1 MESVIFVKTHHMKKS
16 VLFLVLLALATACV
30 SSKKFKALEAQQ
42 KVCAEELEKM
52 KQSNQDYEI
61 KVKELKST
69 VDALQKEANALKADT
84 SKLGISVRTLSR
96 ELGKSMKEL
105 DELTKTFEK
114 YKSTGAKEASVLQ
127 KQLEQKNVE
136 LQKKSEALV
145 TLESE
150 LKAKQKLLEEREQR
164 VNELEELLKRQED
177 ALNTLKKKVTDA
189 LIGFEN
195 QGLKVEQKNGKIY
208 VSMEAKLLFKSGSIV
223 VEADGKSALL
233 QIGKALE
240 NETDLEIVVEGH
252 TDTDKLSSAAIPRN
266 NWELSVLRATSVV
279 DILLANSKMNPA
291 RIVAAG
297 RSEFQPV
304 DPSDKAKNRRIEI
317 IISPNLDELFDII
330 SKD

>member
-1 MESVIFVKTHHMKKS
+1 VIFVETHDMRKS
-16 VLFLVLLALATACV
+16 ILFFVLLALASACV

-42 KVCAEELEKM
+42 KICAEELEKF
-52 KQSNQDYEI
+52 KQSNQDYEA
-61 KVKELKST
+61 KVKDLQATVEALKKETSTLKS
-69 VDALQKEANALKADT
+69 DT
-84 SKLGISVRTLSR
+84 TKLGTTVRTLSR
-96 ELGKSMKEL
+96 ELSKSMKEL
-105 DELTKTFEK
+105 DELTKTFDK
-114 YKSTGAKEASVLQ
+114 YKTTGAKEASALQ
-127 KQLEQKNVE
+127 KQLEQKNIE
-136 LQKKSEALV
+136 LQKKSEDLV
-145 TLESE
+145 SLEAE
-150 LKAKQKLLEEREQR
+150 LKTKQKLLEEREQR

-177 ALNTLKKKVTDA
+177 ALKALKKKVTDA

-223 VEADGKSALL
+223 VESEGKSALL

-240 NETDLEIVVEGH
+240 NESDLEIVVEGH

-279 DILLANSKMNPA
+279 DILLANSKMNPT

-304 DPSDKAKNRRIEI
+304 DPADKAKNRRIEI
-317 IISPNLDELFDII
+317 IISPDLDELFDII
-330 SKD
+330 SND

>member
-1 MESVIFVKTHHMKKS
+1 VIFVETHDMRKS
-16 VLFLVLLALATACV
+16 ILFFVLLALASACV

-42 KVCAEELEKM
+42 KICAEELEKF
-52 KQSNQDYEI
+52 KQSNQDYEA
-61 KVKELKST
+61 KVKDLQATVEALKKETSTLKS
-69 VDALQKEANALKADT
+69 DT
-84 SKLGISVRTLSR
+84 TKLGTTVRTLSR
-96 ELGKSMKEL
+96 ELSKSMKEL
-105 DELTKTFEK
+105 DELTKTFDK
-114 YKSTGAKEASVLQ
+114 YKSTGAKEASALQ
-127 KQLEQKNVE
+127 KQLEQKNIE
-136 LQKKSEALV
+136 LQKKSEELV
-145 TLESE
+145 SLEAE
-150 LKAKQKLLEEREQR
+150 LKTKQKLLEEREQR

-177 ALNTLKKKVTDA
+177 ALKALKKKVTDA

-223 VEADGKSALL
+223 VESEGKSALL

-240 NETDLEIVVEGH
+240 NESDLEIVVEGH

-279 DILLANSKMNPA
+279 DILLANSKMNPT

-304 DPSDKAKNRRIEI
+304 DPADKAKNRRIEI
-317 IISPNLDELFDII
+317 IISPDLDELFDII
-330 SKD
+330 SND

>member
-1 MESVIFVKTHHMKKS
+1 MIFVETHDMRKS
-16 VLFLVLLALATACV
+16 ILFFVLLALASACV

-42 KVCAEELEKM
+42 KICAEELEKF
-52 KQSNQDYEI
+52 KQSNQDYEA
-61 KVKELKST
+61 KVKDLQATVEALKKETSTLKS
-69 VDALQKEANALKADT
+69 DT
-84 SKLGISVRTLSR
+84 TKLGTTVRTLSR
-96 ELGKSMKEL
+96 ELSKSMKEL
-105 DELTKTFEK
+105 DELTKTFDK
-114 YKSTGAKEASVLQ
+114 YKSTGAKEASALQ
-127 KQLEQKNVE
+127 KQLEQKNIE
-136 LQKKSEALV
+136 LQKKSEELV
-145 TLESE
+145 SLEAE
-150 LKAKQKLLEEREQR
+150 LKTKQKLLEEREQR

-177 ALNTLKKKVTDA
+177 ALKALKKKVTDA

-223 VEADGKSALL
+223 VEAEGKSALL

-240 NETDLEIVVEGH
+240 NESDLEIVVEGH

-279 DILLANSKMNPA
+279 DILLANSKMNPT

-304 DPSDKAKNRRIEI
+304 DPADKAKNRRIEI
-317 IISPNLDELFDII
+317 IISPDLDELFDII
-330 SKD
+330 SND

>member
-1 MESVIFVKTHHMKKS
+1 VIFVKIDGMKKF
-16 VLFLVLLALATACV
+16 VLFFVLLALATACV

-42 KVCAEELEKM
+42 KVCAEELEKF
-52 KQSNQDYEI
+52 KQSNQDYEA
-61 KVKELKST
+61 KVKELQST
-69 VDALQKEANALKADT
+69 VDALKKEATTLKSDT
-84 SKLGISVRTLSR
+84 TKLGTTVRTLSR
-96 ELGKSMKEL
+96 ELSKSMKEL

-127 KQLEQKNVE
+127 KQLEQKNIE
-136 LQKKSEALV
+136 LQKKSEELV
-145 TLESE
+145 SIEAE
-150 LKAKQKLLEEREQR
+150 LKTKQKLLEEREQR

-177 ALNTLKKKVTDA
+177 ALKALKKKVTDA

-223 VEADGKSALL
+223 VEAEGKNALL

-240 NETDLEIVVEGH
+240 NESDLEIVVEGH

-279 DILLANSKMNPA
+279 EILLANSKMNPT

-304 DPSDKAKNRRIEI
+304 DPADKAKNRRIEI
-317 IISPNLDELFDII
+317 IISPDLDELFDII
-330 SKD
+330 SND

>member
-1 MESVIFVKTHHMKKS
+1 MKKS
-16 VLFLVLLALATACV
+16 VLFFVLLALASACV

-42 KVCAEELEKM
+42 KICAEELEKF
-52 KQSNQDYEI
+52 KQSNQDYEA
-61 KVKELKST
+61 KVKDLQATVEALKKETSTLKS
-69 VDALQKEANALKADT
+69 DT
-84 SKLGISVRTLSR
+84 TKLGTTVRTLSR
-96 ELGKSMKEL
+96 ELSKSMKEL
-105 DELTKTFEK
+105 DELTKTFDK
-114 YKSTGAKEASVLQ
+114 YKTTGAKEASALQ
-127 KQLEQKNVE
+127 KQLEQKNIE
-136 LQKKSEALV
+136 LQKKSEELV
-145 TLESE
+145 SLEAE
-150 LKAKQKLLEEREQR
+150 LKTKQKLLEEREQR

-177 ALNTLKKKVTDA
+177 ALKALKKKVTDA

-223 VEADGKSALL
+223 VESEGKSALL

-240 NETDLEIVVEGH
+240 NESDLEIVVEGH

-279 DILLANSKMNPA
+279 EILLANSKMNPT

-304 DPSDKAKNRRIEI
+304 DPADKAKNRRIEI
-317 IISPNLDELFDII
+317 IISPDLDELFDII
-330 SKD
+330 SND

>member
-1 MESVIFVKTHHMKKS
+1 MRKS
-16 VLFLVLLALATACV
+16 ILFFVLLALASACV

-42 KVCAEELEKM
+42 KICAEELEKF
-52 KQSNQDYEI
+52 KQSNQDYEA
-61 KVKELKST
+61 KVKDLQATVEALKKETSTLKS
-69 VDALQKEANALKADT
+69 DT
-84 SKLGISVRTLSR
+84 TKLGTTVRTLSR
-96 ELGKSMKEL
+96 ELSKSMKEL
-105 DELTKTFEK
+105 DELTKTFDK
-114 YKSTGAKEASVLQ
+114 YKSTGAKEASALQ
-127 KQLEQKNVE
+127 KQLEQKNIE
-136 LQKKSEALV
+136 LQKKSEELV
-145 TLESE
+145 SLEAE
-150 LKAKQKLLEEREQR
+150 LKTKQKLLEEREQR

-177 ALNTLKKKVTDA
+177 ALKALKKKVTDA

-223 VEADGKSALL
+223 VESEGKSALL

-240 NETDLEIVVEGH
+240 NESDLEIVVEGH

-279 DILLANSKMNPA
+279 DILLANSKMNPT

-304 DPSDKAKNRRIEI
+304 DPADKAKNRRIEI
-317 IISPNLDELFDII
+317 IISPDLDELFDII
-330 SKD
+330 SND

>member
-1 MESVIFVKTHHMKKS
+1 MRTFVMFFTVIAF
-16 VLFLVLLALATACV
+16 ATACV

-42 KVCAEELEKM
+42 KLCAEELAQL
-52 KQSNQDYEI
+52 KQSNKDYEE
-61 KVKELKST
+61 KVKSLQSN
-69 VDALQKEANALKADT
+69 VDALKKEATALKSDT
-84 SKLGISVRTLSR
+84 ATLGKTVRDLSR
-96 ELGKSMKEL
+96 ELIKSMKEL
-105 DELTKTFEK
+105 DDLTKTFEK
-114 YKSTGAKEASVLQ
+114 YKSTGAKEASALQ
-127 KQLEQKNVE
+127 KQLEQKNIE
-136 LQKKSEALV
+136 LQKKSEDLV
-145 TLESE
+145 TLEAE

-177 ALNTLKKKVTDA
+177 ALLSLKKKVTDA

-223 VEADGKSALL
+223 VEAEGKNALL

-240 NETDLEIVVEGH
+240 NEKDLEIVVEGH
-252 TDTDKLSSAAIPRN
+252 TDTDKLNSASIPRN

-279 DILLANSKMNPA
+279 EILLANSKMNPTN
-291 RIVAAG
+291 IVAAG

-304 DPSDKAKNRRIEI
+304 DPTDKAKNRRIEV

-330 SKD
+330 SN

>member
-1 MESVIFVKTHHMKKS
+1 MKKS
-16 VLFLVLLALATACV
+16 ILFFVLLALASACV

-42 KVCAEELEKM
+42 KICAEELEKF
-52 KQSNQDYEI
+52 KQSNQDYEA
-61 KVKELKST
+61 KVKDLQATVEALKKETSTLKS
-69 VDALQKEANALKADT
+69 DT
-84 SKLGISVRTLSR
+84 TKLGTTVRTLSR
-96 ELGKSMKEL
+96 ELSKSMKEL
-105 DELTKTFEK
+105 DELTKTFDK
-114 YKSTGAKEASVLQ
+114 YKTTGAKEASALQ
-127 KQLEQKNVE
+127 KQLEQKNIE
-136 LQKKSEALV
+136 LQKKSEELV
-145 TLESE
+145 SLEAE
-150 LKAKQKLLEEREQR
+150 LKTKQKLLEEREQR

-177 ALNTLKKKVTDA
+177 ALKALKKKVTDA

-223 VEADGKSALL
+223 VEAEGKSALL

-240 NETDLEIVVEGH
+240 NESDLEIVVEGH

-279 DILLANSKMNPA
+279 EILLANSKMNPT

-304 DPSDKAKNRRIEI
+304 DPADKAKNRRIEI
-317 IISPNLDELFDII
+317 IISPDLDELFDII
-330 SKD
+330 SND

>member
-1 MESVIFVKTHHMKKS
+1 MKKS
-16 VLFLVLLALATACV
+16 VLFFVLLALASACV

-42 KVCAEELEKM
+42 KICAEELEKF
-52 KQSNQDYEI
+52 KQSNQDYEA
-61 KVKELKST
+61 KVKELQAT
-69 VDALQKEANALKADT
+69 VEALKKETSTLKSDT
-84 SKLGISVRTLSR
+84 TKLGTTVRTLSR
-96 ELGKSMKEL
+96 ELSKSMKEL
-105 DELTKTFEK
+105 DELTKTFDK
-114 YKSTGAKEASVLQ
+114 YKTTGAKEASALQ
-127 KQLEQKNVE
+127 KQLEQKNIE
-136 LQKKSEALV
+136 LQKKSEELV
-145 TLESE
+145 SLEAE
-150 LKAKQKLLEEREQR
+150 LKTKQKLLEEREQR

-177 ALNTLKKKVTDA
+177 ALKALKKKVTDA

-223 VEADGKSALL
+223 VEAEGKSALL

-240 NETDLEIVVEGH
+240 TESDLEIVVEGH

-279 DILLANSKMNPA
+279 EILLANSKMNPT

-304 DPSDKAKNRRIEI
+304 DPADKAKNRRIEI
-317 IISPNLDELFDII
+317 IISPDLDELFDII
-330 SKD
+330 SND

>member
-1 MESVIFVKTHHMKKS
+1 MRKS
-16 VLFLVLLALATACV
+16 ILFFVLLALASACV

-42 KVCAEELEKM
+42 KICAEELEKF
-52 KQSNQDYEI
+52 KQSNQDYEA
-61 KVKELKST
+61 KVKDLQATVEALKKETSTLKS
-69 VDALQKEANALKADT
+69 DT
-84 SKLGISVRTLSR
+84 TKLGTTVRTLSR
-96 ELGKSMKEL
+96 ELSKSMKEL
-105 DELTKTFEK
+105 DELTKTFDK
-114 YKSTGAKEASVLQ
+114 YKTTGAKEASALQ
-127 KQLEQKNVE
+127 KQLEQKNIE
-136 LQKKSEALV
+136 LQKKSEDLV
-145 TLESE
+145 SLEAE
-150 LKAKQKLLEEREQR
+150 LKTKQKLLEEREQR

-177 ALNTLKKKVTDA
+177 ALKALKKKVTDA

-223 VEADGKSALL
+223 VESEGKSALL

-240 NETDLEIVVEGH
+240 NESDLEIVVEGH

-279 DILLANSKMNPA
+279 DILLANSKMNPT

-304 DPSDKAKNRRIEI
+304 DPADKAKNRRIEI
-317 IISPNLDELFDII
+317 IISPDLDELFDII
-330 SKD
+330 SND

>member
-1 MESVIFVKTHHMKKS
+1 MKKS
-16 VLFLVLLALATACV
+16 VLFFVLLALATACV

-42 KVCAEELEKM
+42 KICAEELEKF
-52 KQSNQDYEI
+52 KQSNQDYEA
-61 KVKELKST
+61 KVKDLQATVEALKKETSTLKS
-69 VDALQKEANALKADT
+69 DT
-84 SKLGISVRTLSR
+84 TKLGTTVRTLSR
-96 ELGKSMKEL
+96 ELSKSMKEL
-105 DELTKTFEK
+105 DELTKTFDK
-114 YKSTGAKEASVLQ
+114 YKTTGAKEASALQ
-127 KQLEQKNVE
+127 KQLEQKNIE
-136 LQKKSEALV
+136 LQKKSEELV
-145 TLESE
+145 SLEAE
-150 LKAKQKLLEEREQR
+150 LKTKQKLLEEREQR

-177 ALNTLKKKVTDA
+177 ALKALKKKVTDA

-223 VEADGKSALL
+223 VESEGKSALL

-240 NETDLEIVVEGH
+240 NESDLEIVVEGH

-279 DILLANSKMNPA
+279 DILLANSKMNPT

-304 DPSDKAKNRRIEI
+304 DPADKAKNRRIEI
-317 IISPNLDELFDII
+317 IISPDLDELFDII
-330 SKD
+330 SND

>member
-1 MESVIFVKTHHMKKS
+1 VIFVETHDMRKS
-16 VLFLVLLALATACV
+16 ILFFVLLALASACV

-42 KVCAEELEKM
+42 KICAEELEKF
-52 KQSNQDYEI
+52 KQSNQDYEA
-61 KVKELKST
+61 KVKDLQATVEALKKETSTLKS
-69 VDALQKEANALKADT
+69 DT
-84 SKLGISVRTLSR
+84 TKLGTTVRTLSR
-96 ELGKSMKEL
+96 ELSKSMKEL
-105 DELTKTFEK
+105 DELTKTFDK
-114 YKSTGAKEASVLQ
+114 YKSTGAKEASALQ
-127 KQLEQKNVE
+127 KQLEQKNIE
-136 LQKKSEALV
+136 LQKKSEELV
-145 TLESE
+145 SLEAE
-150 LKAKQKLLEEREQR
+150 LKTKQKLLEEREQR

-177 ALNTLKKKVTDA
+177 ALKALKKKVTDA

-223 VEADGKSALL
+223 VEAEGKSALL

-240 NETDLEIVVEGH
+240 NESDLEIVVEGH

-279 DILLANSKMNPA
+279 DILLANSKMNPT

-304 DPSDKAKNRRIEI
+304 DPADKAKNRRIEI
-317 IISPNLDELFDII
+317 IISPDLDELFDII
-330 SKD
+330 SND

>member
-1 MESVIFVKTHHMKKS
+1 VIFVETHDMRKS
-16 VLFLVLLALATACV
+16 ILFFVLLALASACV

-42 KVCAEELEKM
+42 KICAEELEKF
-52 KQSNQDYEI
+52 KQSNQDYEA
-61 KVKELKST
+61 KVKDLQATVEALKKETSTLKS
-69 VDALQKEANALKADT
+69 DT
-84 SKLGISVRTLSR
+84 TKLGTTVRTLSR
-96 ELGKSMKEL
+96 ELSKSMKEL
-105 DELTKTFEK
+105 DELTKTFDK
-114 YKSTGAKEASVLQ
+114 YKTTGAKEASALQ
-127 KQLEQKNVE
+127 KQLEQKNIE
-136 LQKKSEALV
+136 LQKKSEELV
-145 TLESE
+145 SLEAE
-150 LKAKQKLLEEREQR
+150 LKTKQKLLEEREQR

-177 ALNTLKKKVTDA
+177 ALKALKKKVTDA

-223 VEADGKSALL
+223 VESEGKSALL

-240 NETDLEIVVEGH
+240 NESDLEIVVEGH

-279 DILLANSKMNPA
+279 DILLANSKMNPT

-304 DPSDKAKNRRIEI
+304 DPADKAKNRRIEI
-317 IISPNLDELFDII
+317 IISPDLDELFDII
-330 SKD
+330 SND

>member
-1 MESVIFVKTHHMKKS
+1 MKKS
-16 VLFLVLLALATACV
+16 ILFFVLLALASACV

-42 KVCAEELEKM
+42 KICAEELEKF
-52 KQSNQDYEI
+52 KQSNQDYEA
-61 KVKELKST
+61 KVKDLQATVEALKKETSTLKS
-69 VDALQKEANALKADT
+69 DT
-84 SKLGISVRTLSR
+84 TKLGTTVRTLSR
-96 ELGKSMKEL
+96 ELSKSMKEL
-105 DELTKTFEK
+105 DELTKTFDK
-114 YKSTGAKEASVLQ
+114 YKTTGAKEASALQ
-127 KQLEQKNVE
+127 KQLEQKNIE
-136 LQKKSEALV
+136 LQKKSEELV
-145 TLESE
+145 SLEAE
-150 LKAKQKLLEEREQR
+150 LKTKQKLLEEREQR

-177 ALNTLKKKVTDA
+177 ALKALKKKVTDA

-223 VEADGKSALL
+223 VEAEGKSALL

-240 NETDLEIVVEGH
+240 TESDLEIVVEGH

-279 DILLANSKMNPA
+279 EILLANSKMNPT

-304 DPSDKAKNRRIEI
+304 DPADKAKNRRIEI
-317 IISPNLDELFDII
+317 IISPDLDELFDII
-330 SKD
+330 SND

>member
-1 MESVIFVKTHHMKKS
+1 MKKS
-16 VLFLVLLALATACV
+16 VLFFVWLILASACV

-42 KVCAEELEKM
+42 KICSEELEKT
-52 KQSNQDYEI
+52 KQINQDNELTL
-61 KVKELKST
+61 KALKSKLEE
-69 VDALQKEANALKADT
+69 LQNEANSLKTDT
-84 SKLGISVRTLSR
+84 STLGISIRTMSNELS
-96 ELGKSMKEL
+96 KSLKEL
-105 DELTKTFEK
+105 DEITRTFEK

-127 KQLEQKNVE
+127 KQLEQKNIE

-145 TLESE
+145 ILEAE
-150 LKAKQKLLEEREQR
+150 LKLKQKLLEEREQR

-177 ALNTLKKKVTDA
+177 ALNTLKKKVIDA

-223 VEADGKSALL
+223 VEAEGKSALL

-240 NETDLEIVVEGH
+240 NEADLEIVVEGH
-252 TDTDKLSSAAIPRN
+252 TDTDKLHSTSIPRN

-279 DILLANSKMNPA
+279 EILLANSKMNAA
-291 RIVAAG
+291 RIIAAG
-297 RSEFQPV
+297 RSEYQPV
-304 DPSDKAKNRRIEI
+304 DPTDKSKNRRIEI

-330 SKD
+330 SND

>member
-1 MESVIFVKTHHMKKS
+1 VIFVETHDMKKS
-16 VLFLVLLALATACV
+16 ILFFVLLALASACV

-42 KVCAEELEKM
+42 KLCSEELEKM
-52 KQSNQDYEI
+52 KQSNQDYEA
-61 KVKELKST
+61 KVKDLQTTVEALKKETSTLKS
-69 VDALQKEANALKADT
+69 DT
-84 SKLGISVRTLSR
+84 TKLGTTVRTLSR
-96 ELGKSMKEL
+96 ELSKSMKEL
-105 DELTKTFEK
+105 DELTKTFDK
-114 YKSTGAKEASVLQ
+114 YKTTGAKEASALQ
-127 KQLEQKNVE
+127 KQLEQKNIE
-136 LQKKSEALV
+136 LQKKSEELV
-145 TLESE
+145 SLEAE
-150 LKAKQKLLEEREQR
+150 LKTKQKLLEEREQR

-177 ALNTLKKKVTDA
+177 ALKALKKKVTDA

-223 VEADGKSALL
+223 VESEGKSALL

-240 NETDLEIVVEGH
+240 NESDLEIVVEGH

-279 DILLANSKMNPA
+279 DILLANSKMNPT

-304 DPSDKAKNRRIEI
+304 DPADKAKNRRIEI
-317 IISPNLDELFDII
+317 IISPDLDELFDII
-330 SKD
+330 SND

>member
-1 MESVIFVKTHHMKKS
+1 MKKS
-16 VLFLVLLALATACV
+16 VLFLILVALASACV

-42 KVCAEELEKM
+42 KICAEELEKF
-52 KQSNQDYEI
+52 KQSNQDYEA
-61 KVKELKST
+61 KVKELQTT
-69 VDALQKEANALKADT
+69 VDALKKEASSLKSDT
-84 SKLGISVRTLSR
+84 TKLGTTARTLSR
-96 ELGKSMKEL
+96 ELSKSMKEL

-127 KQLEQKNVE
+127 KQLEQKNIE
-136 LQKKSEALV
+136 LQKKSEELV
-145 TLESE
+145 SLEAE
-150 LKAKQKLLEEREQR
+150 LKTKQKLLEEREQR

-177 ALNTLKKKVTDA
+177 ALKTLKKKVTDA

-195 QGLKVEQKNGKIY
+195 QGLNVEQKNGKIY

-223 VEADGKSALL
+223 VESEGKKALL

-252 TDTDKLSSAAIPRN
+252 TDSDKLTSASIPRN

-279 DILLANSKMNPA
+279 EILLANSKMNPT

-304 DPSDKAKNRRIEI
+304 DPADKAKNRRIEI
-317 IISPNLDELFDII
+317 IISPDLDELFDII
-330 SKD
+330 SND